1 MPEQTLIKPSSESE
15 TATPTHPTR
24 NQSGFARL
32 LGISGVIFSL
42 ALPIGVVPRIFQNQ
56 ELSENQKKIVDE
68 TPIVSVMKVR
78 RAPATTNLSLPGSI
92 EAITESEIFA
102 RTNGYVQQRFADI
115 GDRVKTGQLLAKLQ
129 TPEVE
134 ESEKEAQAQVLTTIA
149 GKAQSEAEKERAQ
162 ADLQRAI
169 SQVSQAKANIV
180 EAESDEKFAL
190 TTYKR
195 WKFLGDDGAV
205 SWQDVDEKENKYK
218 TASAVKQAALDKLK
232 AAESDVVAANA
243 KLKAEFASVNLNAA
257 NVLASRARASRSSLE
272 RSFQNV
278 VSPFDGIVTQRN
290 VDQGNL
296 VTAGSE
302 NSKASLYKVA
312 RVDVVKVYI
321 DIPQYAAV
329 GVRSGQPVKVQLKEF
344 PTRIFQGK
352 ITRTSVALDANART
366 LRTEVQINNSDM
378 ALAPGMYADVNIDVP
393 NTANSYLIPA
403 NSLVSTG
410 DGQKVALI
418 SEDKKIHFKSVVL
431 GHDFGADIEVLAG
444 LKNGESVVVNP
455 RDTLK
460 EGTRVAIA
468 PETGK

>member
-1 MPEQTLIKPSSESE
+1 MPEQTLIKPPSESE
-15 TATPTHPTR
+15 IAIPPHPARKQT
-24 NQSGFARL
+24 GFARL

-42 ALPIGVVPRIFQNQ
+42 ALPIGVVPRILQSQ
-56 ELSENQKKIVDE
+56 ELSENHKKLLNEI
-68 TPIVSVMKVR
+68 PIVSITKVR
-78 RAPATTNLSLPGSI
+78 RAPAQTNLSLPGSI

-115 GDRVKTGQLLAKLQ
+115 GDHVKTGQLLAKLQ

-134 ESEKEAQAQVLTTIA
+134 ESEKEAHAQVLTTVA

-169 SQVSQAKANIV
+169 SQVSQAKAKII

-218 TASAVKQAALDKLK
+218 TANAVKQAALDNLR
-232 AAESDVVAANA
+232 AAESDVTAAKA

-257 NVLASRARASRSSLE
+257 NVLASQARASRSSME

-278 VSPFDGIVTQRN
+278 VSPFDGIVTERN
-290 VDQGNL
+290 IDQGNL

-302 NSKASLYKVA
+302 NSKVSLYKIA
-312 RVDVVKVYI
+312 RVDIVKVYI

-329 GVRSGQPVKVQLKEF
+329 GVRPGQSVKVQLKEF
-344 PTRIFQGK
+344 PARIFQGK
-352 ITRTSVALDANART
+352 IARTAVALDANART
-366 LRTEVQINNSDM
+366 MRTEVQISNSDL

-393 NTANSYLIPA
+393 NPGGSNLIPA

-410 DGQKVALI
+410 AGQKVALV
-418 SEDKKIHFKSVVL
+418 SEDKKIHFKNVVL
-431 GHDFGADIEVLAG
+431 GHDLGTEIEVLAG
-444 LKNGESVVVNP
+444 LKSGESVVVNP

-460 EGTRVAIA
+460 EGTTVTIA
-468 PETGK
+468 P